1 MQRGEIRPWPP
12 KNPTYWQLR
21 YWTTELVNG
30 RPVKKRK
37 AVKLAEISRQYSTV
51 KSVEPL
57 AQEKLLPHNLGTH
70 RPESTDRSSR
80 IVEGLSCRRSA
91 TCSNVRIGSGEE
103 TGRISATGFLIM
115 RHVQDFGRS
124 TP

>member
-1 MQRGEIRPWPP
+1 MQRGEIRRWPP
-12 KNPTYWQLR
+12 KKPKYWQLR

-70 RPESTDRSSR
+70 RPESTDSVNQFLQSFLERG
-80 IVEGLSCRRSA
+80 EGGRGKKLKPA
-91 TCSNVRIGSGEE
+91 TLG
-103 TGRISATGFLIM
+103 A
-115 RHVQDFGRS
+115 
-124 TP
+124 